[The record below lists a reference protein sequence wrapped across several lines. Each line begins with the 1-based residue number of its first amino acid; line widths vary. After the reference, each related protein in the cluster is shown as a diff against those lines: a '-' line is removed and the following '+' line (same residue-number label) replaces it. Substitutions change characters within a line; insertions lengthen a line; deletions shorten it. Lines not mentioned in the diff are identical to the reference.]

1 MLKFENIATSNS
13 TPRSRPNTKPWLD
26 TSNVIDSA
34 PASTASLIFLVK
46 ETVSGVVFAPF
57 VFVSLIWK
65 PLVPKY
71 ALFFVTFFE
80 LNESSSQ

>member
-1 MLKFENIATSNS
+1 MLPLCSENLNGLVLDENIATSNS

-46 ETVSGVVFAPF
+46 ETVSGVVFAPL
-57 VFVSLIWK
+57 SL
-65 PLVPKY
+65 
-71 ALFFVTFFE
+71 FH
-80 LNESSSQ
+80 

>member
-1 MLKFENIATSNS
+1 VTFGVTGTNGKTSIATM
-13 TPRSRPNTKPWLD
+13 
-26 TSNVIDSA
+26 IH
-34 PASTASLIFLVK
+34 LIQRIVN

-71 ALFFVTFFE
+71 ALFFCNF
-80 LNESSSQ
+80 L